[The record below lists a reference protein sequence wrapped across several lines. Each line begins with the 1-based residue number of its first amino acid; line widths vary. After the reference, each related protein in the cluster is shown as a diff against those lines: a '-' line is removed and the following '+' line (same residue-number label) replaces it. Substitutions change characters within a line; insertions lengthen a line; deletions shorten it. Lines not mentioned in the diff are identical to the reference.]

1 LTLVQPFE
9 RLRRIAR
16 HSGDDRTLVAEAA
29 DCLAEFD
36 MDPAGLVVTCR
47 RLLMHHPDC
56 APLWWLCARVLA
68 APDPSD
74 AAWEAEGLVRD
85 DRTPGRLAALLP
97 FPHERP
103 IAVLGWPEL
112 AGEALA
118 SRPDLE
124 VLAVRRSHGDDNWRA
139 RLARS
144 DASARPVDAIEGS
157 VLEPSHVL
165 VEIEAA
171 SPTRALLLHGTSAL
185 LEQLTKPTTLIWLV
199 AGVGRVLPARLF
211 DAMIGRLEPPED
223 HGLELVDVQ
232 MADRIAGPTG
242 LERPEHLSRRVDAPV
257 APELLRLD

>member
-1 LTLVQPFE
+1 VQPFE

-16 HSGDDRTLVAEAA
+16 HSGDDRMLVAESA

-36 MDPAGLVVTCR
+36 SDPAGLVVTCR
-47 RLLMHHPDC
+47 RLLHHHPDC

-74 AAWEAEGLVRD
+74 AAWEAEQLVRD

-97 FPHERP
+97 FPHEQP

-112 AGEALA
+112 AGEALS

-124 VLAVRRSHGDDNWRA
+124 VLAIRRDQRDESWRA

-144 DASARPVDAIEGS
+144 DASARPVDATEAAA
-157 VLEPSHVL
+157 LEPSHVI

-171 SPTRALLLHGTSAL
+171 SPQRALVLHGTTLL
-185 LEQLTKPTTLIWLV
+185 LEQITKPTTLVWLV
-199 AGVGRVLPARLF
+199 AGVGRVLPLRLF
-211 DAMIGRLEPPED
+211 DAMAGRLDPPED
-223 HGLELVDVQ
+223 SGLELVDVQ
-232 MADRIAGPTG
+232 IADRVAGPTG
-242 LERPEHLSRRVDAPV
+242 LERPERLMRRVDAPV